1 MFGTEI
7 NLIILLI
14 VFAMLITFFVFE
26 VFALEVTAL
35 TGTAILLLFGVINID
50 DALSGFSNKAVI
62 TIGAMFILSRSLVK
76 TGFLEVFADFIYNHV
91 GKNKWITITTF
102 LLVVSIL
109 SGLINNTAAVAI
121 FIPLAINLCQRFH
134 ISPTKLLLPL
144 SYAAIFGGTLT
155 LIGTSTN
162 LIISDF
168 MDQQGHGSFSIFEFT
183 RVGSVFILIGI
194 IYNLIIARFFL
205 PSRAI
210 VSSLTQKY
218 HMKKYLTEFKVKDE
232 SPLIGKEVGDLKL
245 DEDYGIDIIKI
256 LRGDKTLSINL
267 NEFSIRVG
275 DVFLVQINVEN
286 LIKFKNDMKVSL
298 LSEIK
303 MNQEELEGN
312 NHVLIEAIITEQSS
326 LIGKTLYQFNFRRKL
341 SSFVLAIKRQTE
353 LLREKV
359 AHIKLKF
366 SDTLLILVPR
376 NKLNR
381 LKSNSDLIVL
391 EELDLHLRYERF
403 WWISIIVIPMVMIL
417 SALEIVSITEGAIF
431 GVIVVLLLRSITIQ
445 EAYKSINWTV
455 IFLIAALIPF
465 NKAIIKT
472 GADGYIGNIIQNFA
486 DYLISF
492 GGSEFIV
499 YLSLL
504 YFVTFILS
512 AFMSNAAVAIILA
525 PIGIYLAAQLP
536 VPIDPKPFLVAI
548 CFGASNSFMT
558 PIGYQTNLMVYAP
571 GEYKMKDFLYVG
583 FPLTLIFWYVAIK
596 LIPIYWPAIPV
607 Y

>member
-312 NHVLIEAIITEQSS
+312 NHVLVEAIITEQSS

-417 SALEIVSITEGAIF
+417 SALEIFSITEGAIF